1 MTAIKEKVNK
11 LHIKQNCSRALNL
24 GGQGLKSSRSLV
36 FIELQREKLDQLVGK
51 NPNQLCR

>member
-24 GGQGLKSSRSLV
+24 GGQGLKSSRSFV